1 MTSNSAWAICFMMMT
16 KNYKFIGNQEIQT
29 DTKIGFLCS
38 RKISAT
44 CVLRS
49 YNSALTQAKAGNCVI
64 GGFHSRIEKD
74 VLNFLI
80 RGHQPLIIV
89 LARCFYKRWQP
100 EIKARLDKGNL
111 LIISPFEESVT
122 SVTAQTCLVRN
133 NLIVELADRIVIGYA
148 SPDGQISK
156 LLHDL
161 EKPLELLDYS
171 G

>member
-1 MTSNSAWAICFMMMT
+1 M
-16 KNYKFIGNQEIQT
+16 KGDKYIGNISLLSLPNT
-29 DTKIGFLCS
+29 GFLCS

-49 YNSALTQAKAGNCVI
+49 YDWALAQEKAGHCVI
-64 GGFHSRIEKD
+64 GGFHSKIEKD
-74 VLNFLI
+74 VLEFLLK
-80 RGHQPLIIV
+80 GSQPLVIV
-89 LARCFYKRWQP
+89 LARGFYKRWQP
-100 EIKARLDKGNL
+100 EIKARLGKGNL
-111 LIISPFEESVT
+111 LIISPFDD
-122 SVTAQTCLVRN
+122 SVTAVTPQTCLIRN
-133 NLIVELADRIVIGYA
+133 KRIIELADRIVVGYA

>member
-1 MTSNSAWAICFMMMT
+1 MTMMM
-16 KNYKFIGNQEIQT
+16 KGDKYIGNISLLSLPNT
-29 DTKIGFLCS
+29 GFLCS

-49 YNSALTQAKAGNCVI
+49 YDWALAQEKAGHCVI
-64 GGFHSRIEKD
+64 GGFHSKIEKD
-74 VLNFLI
+74 VLEFLLK
-80 RGHQPLIIV
+80 GSQPLVIV
-89 LARCFYKRWQP
+89 LARGFYKRWQP
-100 EIKARLDKGNL
+100 EIKARLGKGNL
-111 LIISPFEESVT
+111 LIISPFDD
-122 SVTAQTCLVRN
+122 SVTAVTPQTCLIRN
-133 NLIVELADRIVIGYA
+133 KRIIELADRIVVGYA

>member
-1 MTSNSAWAICFMMMT
+1 MMM
-16 KNYKFIGNQEIQT
+16 KGDKYIGNISLLSLPNT
-29 DTKIGFLCS
+29 GFLCS

-49 YNSALTQAKAGNCVI
+49 YDWALAQEKAGHCVI
-64 GGFHSRIEKD
+64 GGFHSKIEKD
-74 VLNFLI
+74 VLEFLLK
-80 RGHQPLIIV
+80 GSQPLVIV
-89 LARCFYKRWQP
+89 LARGFYKRWQP
-100 EIKARLDKGNL
+100 EIKARLGKGNL
-111 LIISPFEESVT
+111 LIISPFDD
-122 SVTAQTCLVRN
+122 SVTAVTPQTCLIRN
-133 NLIVELADRIVIGYA
+133 KRIIELADRIVVGYA